1 MTRILTIFNLVG
13 VIVLAGLCA
22 AQWKVNRQVN
32 QEAIASEQVRIAQV
46 GKLADD
52 NRTIAG
58 YAADLEELRQR
69 LTASEAALKE
79 TGDKLADK
87 TVEFNHLQAERD
99 QIAAERDELKG
110 ALEKWIVAVAARD
123 AALKQA
129 DEQIAKVVADRN
141 TAVMQFNDLARK
153 YNGIVKELNDERA
166 RERAATQPAA
176 GPAN

>member
-1 MTRILTIFNLVG
+1 MQRPGRLIG
-13 VIVLAGLCA
+13 GLQA
-22 AQWKVNRQVN
+22 AV
-32 QEAIASEQVRIAQV
+32 
-46 GKLADD
+46 
-52 NRTIAG
+52 
-58 YAADLEELRQR
+58 AAD
-69 LTASEAALKE
+69 
-79 TGDKLADK
+79 
-87 TVEFNHLQAERD
+87 
-99 QIAAERDELKG
+99 RDELKG

-129 DEQIAKVVADRN
+129 NEQIAKVVADRN